1 MPIDLGELV
10 QAVDEIQQ
18 QENDAEQH
26 DAAADETMAQIAE
39 RTIAGSLLDTWAPAD
54 TINVPIIIFST

>member
-1 MPIDLGELV
+1 MPIEPGELV
-10 QAVDEIQQ
+10 EAVEEIQQ

-26 DAAADETMAQIAE
+26 DAAADKTMAQITEQFDPRFDA
-39 RTIAGSLLDTWAPAD
+39 RTCAPAD